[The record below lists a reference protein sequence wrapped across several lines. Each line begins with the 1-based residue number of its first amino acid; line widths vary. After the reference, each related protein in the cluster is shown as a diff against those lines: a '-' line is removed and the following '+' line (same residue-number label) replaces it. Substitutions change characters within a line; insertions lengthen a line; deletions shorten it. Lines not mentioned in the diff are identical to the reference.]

1 MKKSLSS
8 KSNNWKR
15 LAWILSKYDHL
26 NSNQLA
32 AINNS
37 MFRNNQMSVNA
48 MVQIMTSSRGFVQI
62 EKIRIGNNITRTWR
76 YEGDKIIISNKTRLS
91 WEKRLSQNNF
101 IIL

>member
-1 MKKSLSS
+1 MKKSLAA

-15 LAWILSKYDHL
+15 IAWILSKYETL
-26 NSNQLA
+26 NSNQLS

-48 MVQIMTSSRGFVQI
+48 MVQIMTSSRGFVEI
-62 EKIRIGNNITRTWR
+62 EKIRCGNNITRIWK
-76 YEGDKIIISNKTRLS
+76 YEGEQIIMSNKTRLS

>member
-15 LAWILSKYDHL
+15 LAWILSKYEQL

-48 MVQIMTSSRGFVQI
+48 IVQIMTSSRGFVQI
-62 EKIRIGNNITRTWR
+62 EKIRIGNNITRTWK
-76 YEGDKIIISNKTRLS
+76 YEGDKIIISNKTRIS

>member
-8 KSNNWKR
+8 KLNNWKR
-15 LAWILSKYDHL
+15 LAWILSKYEQL

-48 MVQIMTSSRGFVQI
+48 IVQIMTSSRGFVQI
-62 EKIRIGNNITRTWR
+62 EKIRIGNNITRTWK
-76 YEGDKIIISNKTRLS
+76 YEGDKIIISNKTRIS

>member
-1 MKKSLSS
+1 MSKSLSS

-15 LAWILSKYDHL
+15 LAWILSKYETL
-26 NSNQLA
+26 NSNQLS

-48 MVQIMTSSRGFVQI
+48 MVQIMTSSRGFVEI
-62 EKIRIGNNITRTWR
+62 EKIRCGNNITRIWK
-76 YEGDKIIISNKTRLS
+76 YEGEQIIMSNKTRLS